1 MIWSWSSHHWEKKGV
16 GITIPARGRDKEREN
31 RIRKER
37 DGVGERNRDNRE
49 ERMGA

>member
-1 MIWSWSSHHWEKKGV
+1 MIWSWSSRHWEKKGV
-16 GITIPARGRDKEREN
+16 PARGRDKEREN

-37 DGVGERNRDNRE
+37 DEVGERNRDNRE